1 MRFLWVVFVLFGLVR
16 LGAAQKPE
24 IKKVPIRPA
33 PAESGQ
39 AMFSEYCAVCHGKD
53 GKPA

>member
-1 MRFLWVVFVLFGLVR
+1 MRFPWVVVAVLSLAA
-16 LGAAQKPE
+16 LEAAQNPE

-39 AMFSEYCAVCHGKD
+39 AMFSEYCAVCHGSD
-53 GKPA
+53 GKG